1 MRRNLLVADD
11 SVTIQ
16 KVIRIAFHRL
26 PVELVEAASLIEA
39 LAAIGNT
46 KPDAII
52 IDASLPGARGPEDFA
67 RLRNEAG
74 GVPMLLLIGS
84 YDGVDEVSLGQVG
97 FAKILK
103 KPFEST
109 DIVAAVDQLLGLHA
123 APPPPPPPMMRAPPT
138 SLPPKPLS
146 LAFIDNQPPGPSASP
161 GGDPIS
167 LFSFD
172 VEPIDP
178 IDPMG
183 SPTGARSAEPD
194 LGLTPPSRAQHAT
207 VIHSGGFPGLPPVT
221 EVSLDGATP
230 RPPVMPQTLEGQRG
244 RRVFATPEAPP
255 PPLAND
261 DFDLSFAVFDA
272 DSPAPAPAPTSNMRS
287 ESRASAA
294 MPPPPPPPRA
304 SAQVAPPMTT
314 PPPPVDTPPSKSEFA
329 FAGEGTASATVS
341 QITMAQMPA
350 WVRQAVEDYCER
362 HFKSLAREVLTSEL
376 RRLADEKAR
385 HLVDN

>member
-39 LAAIGNT
+39 LATVGRAR
-46 KPDAII
+46 PDAII
-52 IDASLPGARGPEDFA
+52 VDASLPGVRRPEDFA
-67 RLRNEAG
+67 RLRAEAG

-84 YDGVDEVSLGQVG
+84 YDGVDEAALSQIG
-97 FAKILK
+97 FAKVLK

-109 DIVAAVDQLLGLHA
+109 DIVAAIDQLLGLH
-123 APPPPPPPMMRAPPT
+123 APPPPPPPMRAAPSGPPT

-146 LAFIDNQPPGPSASP
+146 LGFSEAPAPQVSQASLIGEP
-161 GGDPIS
+161 MS
-167 LFSFD
+167 LFSFEA
-172 VEPIDP
+172 EPTDP
-178 IDPMG
+178 
-183 SPTGARSAEPD
+183 TLGAPAGEPD
-194 LGLTPPSRAQHAT
+194 LGLTPPNRAQHAT
-207 VIHSGGFPGLPPVT
+207 VVHSDGFPGLPPVNDVNLK
-221 EVSLDGATP
+221 ETP

-244 RRVFATPEAPP
+244 RRVFASSEAPP
-255 PPLAND
+255 PPVATD
-261 DFDLSFAVFDA
+261 DFDLSFAVFDT
-272 DSPAPAPAPTSNMRS
+272 DNVEPASVGGARPEPRINVAV
-287 ESRASAA
+287 
-294 MPPPPPPPRA
+294 PPPPPPPRA
-304 SAQVAPPMTT
+304 AAQVAPPVAT
-314 PPPPVDTPPSKSEFA
+314 PPPQVEPPPTPKAEFA
-329 FAGEGTASATVS
+329 FGGDGTVSATMS

>member
-39 LAAIGNT
+39 LAAVGNK

-52 IDASLPGARGPEDFA
+52 IDASLPGARGPDDFA

-84 YDGVDEVSLGQVG
+84 YDGVDEASLGHVG
-97 FAKILK
+97 FAKVLK

-123 APPPPPPPMMRAPPT
+123 APTPPPPPMRAPPSAPPT

-146 LAFIDNQPPGPSASP
+146 LAFLDNQPPEPSASV
-161 GGDPIS
+161 GGDSVS

-172 VEPIDP
+172 AEPIEQ
-178 IDPMG
+178 
-183 SPTGARSAEPD
+183 PTDVPSGEPD

-207 VIHSGGFPGLPPVT
+207 VIHSGGFPGLPPVN
-221 EVSLDGATP
+221 EVSLEGGTH
-230 RPPVMPQTLEGQRG
+230 RPPVIPQTLEGQRG

-255 PPLAND
+255 PPLTND
-261 DFDLSFAVFDA
+261 EFDLSFAIFDA
-272 DSPAPAPAPTSNMRS
+272 DTTAPAPPSLGNLRADPRVSAPV
-287 ESRASAA
+287 
-294 MPPPPPPPRA
+294 PPPPPPPRT
-304 SAQVAPPMTT
+304 SAQVASALATPLPLAENLPPR
-314 PPPPVDTPPSKSEFA
+314 SEFA
-329 FAGEGTASATVS
+329 FAGEGTASATAS
-341 QITMAQMPA
+341 QITMAQMPT